1 MPRLTLALLL
11 AAACTRGGTPSRPL
25 AGPAGPQAPSAGRTP
40 EGAAKSREDRF
51 RALGATFVGSGNEPG
66 WLLAMWPDSVVLI
79 TDYGTDTLRFAAVDP
94 EVLPTGRRLWD
105 LVAGGRSL
113 SLAIS
118 PDPCRDDMSG
128 AAFPATVQYV
138 LDRLNTRRGCGTP
151 LVEWPTPQ

>member
-11 AAACTRGGTPSRPL
+11 AAAACSVTRS
-25 AGPAGPQAPSAGRTP
+25 PSAAPAERVDPPAQRTP
-40 EGAAKSREDRF
+40 EGAARSREDRF

-66 WLLAMWPDSVVLI
+66 WLLAMWADSVVLI
-79 TDYGTDTLRFAAVDP
+79 TDYGKDTLRFAAVDP

-105 LVAGGRSL
+105 LAAGRRSL